1 METTYKHLTDDDY
14 IQDAE
19 IAAGFRQ
26 PESESPLSPPICPTC
41 NESLA
46 SNAKACPKCGNVFTP
61 DAKAVKDDIETDMW
75 DSQGKAETSEEIA
88 GLDTMRD
95 MINEHP
101 EALATLLAEAQG
113 EAEAEGD

>member
-1 METTYKHLTDDDY
+1 
-14 IQDAE
+14 
-19 IAAGFRQ
+19 
-26 PESESPLSPPICPTC
+26 
-41 NESLA
+41 
-46 SNAKACPKCGNVFTP
+46 
-61 DAKAVKDDIETDMW
+61 MW

-101 EALATLLAEAQG
+101 EALATPLAEAQG